1 MFHTPTLLEGVRGEA
16 MTSLCNKMS
25 QATLPHPQLNEIPGE
40 PGEYIARDTG
50 LVRDLGWEEFVK
62 KRMSRGE
69 FSDLGEVD

>member
-1 MFHTPTLLEGVRGEA
+1 